1 MGNLIKSYLK
11 YRGLKVL
18 SIQRRTLDSSD
29 DLEWI
34 TVKGNH
40 IPIKEGQST
49 REALSEFYEKVG
61 GKKQKEKTD
70 FTKLKSTPLN
80 DLIKNNIKNRSYGAF
95 FRDGIKKIY
104 GLEWGDV
111 HKLISKNDDD
121 RTFSLKDE
129 ARLDAL
135 LNDAEKKE
143 KLTSY
148 INNVFEY
155 SEKMAKRE
163 EAFVN
168 DKESIK
174 AFENRGKEVLNSVYS
189 RLGDGY
195 FKYDEN
201 RQSNFILEELFTNPN
216 QDVMEFIENRDE
228 MRNPVDFLNQIKEK
242 YFQGAVGKKL
252 GAYITY
258 YENRDN
264 LVDLIKDGVMGMEPL
279 DKPLSRAEFLNY
291 KNEYQKGYKKH
302 NKWVDKVWNLKEG
315 KTIDFN
321 CRSFSNSEDCM
332 LCSQAFAEYQDEEEY
347 MKEPEKPKPIIWE
360 IVGKSKSMDIKGF
373 SWFEEQKEALVS
385 GTYKLVKKIPP
396 KNGMPYIYQIE
407 LAEDK
412 NGK

>member
-1 MGNLIKSYLK
+1 MGNLAKNYLK

-18 SIQRRTLDSSD
+18 SLQRRTFDSSD

-49 REALSEFYEKVG
+49 REALAEFYEKIG

-70 FTKLKSTPLN
+70 FTKMKSMPLN
-80 DLIKNNIKNRSYGAF
+80 ALIKNNVKNSAYGSF
-95 FRDGIKKIY
+95 FRDGIKKVY
-104 GLEWGDV
+104 GLEWNDV
-111 HKLISKNDDD
+111 HKIISKNDD

-129 ARLDAL
+129 AGLDAL
-135 LNDAEKKE
+135 LNDTEKTA
-143 KLTSY
+143 KLNAY
-148 INNVFEY
+148 VNGIFEY
-155 SEKMAKRE
+155 SEKMTKRN
-163 EAFVN
+163 EAFEKN
-168 DKESIK
+168 KDSIK
-174 AFENRGKEVLNSVYS
+174 AFENRGKEVLNEFYDKK
-189 RLGDGY
+189 RTDY

-201 RQSNFILEELFTNPN
+201 RQSKFILEELFTNPN

-228 MRNPVDFLNQIKEK
+228 MGNPVNFLNQVKEK
-242 YFQGAVGKKL
+242 YFQGIIGKKL
-252 GAYITY
+252 AAYITN
-258 YENRDN
+258 YENRDDI
-264 LVDLIKDGVMGMEPL
+264 VDSIGDYILKMEAL
-279 DKPLSRAEFLNY
+279 DKPLTRAESLMY
-291 KNEYQKGYKKH
+291 KNEYEKGYKKH

-347 MKEPEKPKPIIWE
+347 MKEPEKPKTIIWE

-373 SWFEEQKEALVS
+373 SWFEEQKESLVS

-396 KNGMPYIYQIE
+396 RNGMPYIYQIE